1 MYNHFMIK
9 FLKNLLI
16 ISIGAT
22 LAAFSLE
29 CFLVPNKIID
39 GGIVGI
45 SMMLSTITK
54 YPLGLFTFCLNL
66 PFIFLALQR
75 FGKTFVINTFWAI
88 SVLSLS
94 LSLFH
99 HHVATN
105 DAILATVFGGVIL
118 GLGVGL
124 ILKSQAAVDGTEIIA
139 IRLTKKVGYS
149 VGEII
154 MCINLFIYTLSGFL
168 YGFDRAMYSILT
180 YFIVYRVIDMAID
193 GFNEAKSVFI
203 VTDYAKLIGDALLKE
218 LDKGVTYIDA
228 EGGYT
233 GKAKRIVYC
242 VISRMELVKLKSLVH
257 EIDEN
262 AFIAVENV
270 HEFEGKRYRKKA

>member
-1 MYNHFMIK
+1 MVK
-9 FLKNLLI
+9 FIKNLLV

-39 GGIVGI
+39 GGIVGV

-66 PFIFLALQR
+66 PFIFLALQK

-88 SVLSLS
+88 SILSLS

-99 HHVATN
+99 HHIATN
-105 DAILATVFGGVIL
+105 DAILATVFGGIIL

-124 ILKSQAAVDGTEIIA
+124 ILKSHAALDGTEIIA
-139 IRLTKKVGYS
+139 IRLTKKIGYS

-154 MCINLFIYTLSGFL
+154 MFINIFIYTLSGFL

-180 YFIVYRVIDMAID
+180 YFIVYHIIDMTID

-228 EGGYT
+228 EGGYS

-270 HEFEGKRYRKKA
+270 HEFEGKRYRKK

>member
-1 MYNHFMIK
+1 MVK
-9 FLKNLLI
+9 FIKNLLV

-39 GGIVGI
+39 GGIVGV

-66 PFIFLALQR
+66 PFIFLALQK

-88 SVLSLS
+88 SILSLS

-99 HHVATN
+99 HHIATN
-105 DAILATVFGGVIL
+105 DAILATVFGGIIL

-124 ILKSQAAVDGTEIIA
+124 ILKSHAAVDGTEIIA
-139 IRLTKKVGYS
+139 IRLTKKIGYS

-154 MCINLFIYTLSGFL
+154 MFINIFIYTLSGFL

-180 YFIVYRVIDMAID
+180 YFIVYHIIDMTIE

-228 EGGYT
+228 EGGYS

-270 HEFEGKRYRKKA
+270 HEFEGKRYRKK

>member
-1 MYNHFMIK
+1 MVK
-9 FLKNLLI
+9 FIKNLLV

-39 GGIVGI
+39 GGIVGV

-66 PFIFLALQR
+66 PFIFLALQK

-88 SVLSLS
+88 SILSLS

-99 HHVATN
+99 HHIATN
-105 DAILATVFGGVIL
+105 DAILATVFGGIIL

-124 ILKSQAAVDGTEIIA
+124 ILKSHAAVDGTEIIA
-139 IRLTKKVGYS
+139 IRLTKKIGYS

-154 MCINLFIYTLSGFL
+154 MFINIFIYTLSGFL

-180 YFIVYRVIDMAID
+180 YFIVYHIIDMTID

-228 EGGYT
+228 EGGYS

-270 HEFEGKRYRKKA
+270 HEFEGKRYRKK

>member
-1 MYNHFMIK
+1 M
-9 FLKNLLI
+9 
-16 ISIGAT
+16 
-22 LAAFSLE
+22 
-29 CFLVPNKIID
+29 
-39 GGIVGI
+39 
-45 SMMLSTITK
+45 
-54 YPLGLFTFCLNL
+54 
-66 PFIFLALQR
+66 
-75 FGKTFVINTFWAI
+75 
-88 SVLSLS
+88 
-94 LSLFH
+94 FH

>member
-1 MYNHFMIK
+1 MIK
-9 FLKNLLI
+9 FIKNLLV

-39 GGIVGI
+39 GGIVGV

-66 PFIFLALQR
+66 PFIFLALQK

-88 SVLSLS
+88 SILSLS

-99 HHVATN
+99 HHIATN
-105 DAILATVFGGVIL
+105 DAILATVFGGIIL

-124 ILKSQAAVDGTEIIA
+124 ILKSHAAVDGTEIIA
-139 IRLTKKVGYS
+139 IRLTKKIGYS

-154 MCINLFIYTLSGFL
+154 MFINIFIYTLSGFL

-180 YFIVYRVIDMAID
+180 YFIVYHIIDMTID

-228 EGGYT
+228 EGGYS

-270 HEFEGKRYRKKA
+270 HEFEGKRYRKK

>member
-1 MYNHFMIK
+1 MIK
-9 FLKNLLI
+9 FIKNLLV

-39 GGIVGI
+39 GGIVGV

-66 PFIFLALQR
+66 PFIFLALQK

-88 SVLSLS
+88 SILSLS

-99 HHVATN
+99 HHIATN
-105 DAILATVFGGVIL
+105 DAILATVFGGIIL

-124 ILKSQAAVDGTEIIA
+124 ILKSHAALDGTEIIA
-139 IRLTKKVGYS
+139 IRLTKKIGYS

-154 MCINLFIYTLSGFL
+154 MFINIFIYTLSGFL

-180 YFIVYRVIDMAID
+180 YFIVYHIIDMTIE

-228 EGGYT
+228 EGGYS

-270 HEFEGKRYRKKA
+270 HEFEGKRYRKK

>member
-1 MYNHFMIK
+1 MIK
-9 FLKNLLI
+9 FIKNLLV

-39 GGIVGI
+39 GGIVGV

-66 PFIFLALQR
+66 PFIFLALQK

-88 SVLSLS
+88 SILSLS

-99 HHVATN
+99 HHIATN
-105 DAILATVFGGVIL
+105 DAILATVFGGIIL

-124 ILKSQAAVDGTEIIA
+124 ILKSHAALDGTEIIA
-139 IRLTKKVGYS
+139 IRLTKKIGYS

-154 MCINLFIYTLSGFL
+154 MFINIFIYTLSGFL

-180 YFIVYRVIDMAID
+180 YFIVYHIIDMTID

-228 EGGYT
+228 EGGYS

-270 HEFEGKRYRKKA
+270 HEFEGKRYRKK